1 MTPLQGLLVERIR
14 RDGPITFRDFMAEA
28 LYHPQHGYYTSHK
41 AWQGRG
47 DFATA
52 PAYSGLFAASIAR
65 FLGMAKEA
73 MGPGRF
79 EVVEVGSG
87 SGLLASQLRPLL
99 AEQGMPLRSVEHRRP
114 PLLPRDVP
122 WTATLE
128 SVEVRGALLS
138 NELFDAL
145 PVHRIRSTDAGLE
158 ELWVAA
164 RGDALVPHWGLLSR
178 PEVAAQAGRHGLA
191 RSPGSVAEV
200 SLEAPAM
207 LRRMARALD
216 RGIVLTIDYGDDAAA
231 LGQRPGGTL
240 TALRDHRLSA
250 DPLAEPGW
258 QDLTAHVDFTALR
271 EEGRALGLEVVA
283 EVPQWRFLAATGALE
298 SIAAKLQGPG
308 FAEALAAKTLVTP
321 GGMGEF
327 RVLVQ
332 AKGLAEAART
342 RLARRLAF
350 P

>member
-1 MTPLQGLLVERIR
+1 MNPLHRLLVERIR

-28 LYHPQHGYYTSHK
+28 LYHPQHGYYTSGRP
-41 AWQGRG
+41 WEGRG

-52 PAYSGLFAASIAR
+52 PAYSALFAASLAR

-73 MGPGRF
+73 MGPRRF

-99 AEQGMPLRSVEHRRP
+99 ADRGMVLRSVEHRRP
-114 PLLPRDVP
+114 PLLGRDVP
-122 WTATLE
+122 WSASLE
-128 SVEVRGALLS
+128 GLDVRGALLS

-145 PVHRIRSTDAGLE
+145 PVHRLRRGDAGLE

-178 PEVAAQAGRHGLA
+178 PEVAAHAERYALA
-191 RSPGSVAEV
+191 AEPGSIAEV
-200 SLEAPAM
+200 NLDAPAM
-207 LRRMARALD
+207 LRRMLRALD
-216 RGIVLTIDYGDDAAA
+216 QGIVLTIDYGDDAAA
-231 LGQRPGGTL
+231 LAQRPGGTL
-240 TALRDHRLSA
+240 TALRDHRLST
-250 DPLAEPGW
+250 DPLADPGL
-258 QDLTAHVDFTALR
+258 QDLTAHVNFTALR
-271 EEGRALGLEVVA
+271 DEGRALGLEVVA
-283 EVPQWRFLAATGALE
+283 EVPQWRFLAATGALDD
-298 SIAAKLQGPG
+298 IAAKLQGPG

-332 AKGLAEAART
+332 AKGLAEPARA
-342 RLARRLAF
+342 RLARRLTF